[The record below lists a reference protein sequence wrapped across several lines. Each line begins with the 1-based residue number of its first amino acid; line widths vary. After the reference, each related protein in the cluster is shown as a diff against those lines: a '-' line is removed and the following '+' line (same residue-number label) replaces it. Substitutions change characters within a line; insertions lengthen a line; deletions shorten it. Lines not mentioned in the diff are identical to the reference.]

1 MLNTTQLQSYL
12 EQDHVAR
19 GIFLFLLLILLLIIF
34 NIFKIS
40 FTPQSQSV
48 AVETI
53 THTHNH
59 VFVAS
64 PLFGQSPNS
73 GVLQETRLS
82 LNLKGIFAASTS
94 ATGSAV
100 IGTSKGE
107 RIYIVG
113 DTVEGAII
121 QDIQPDYVVLEFQG
135 NQEILR
141 LPEGERLTS
150 SK

>member
-1 MLNTTQLQSYL
+1 MLNTAQLQSYL
-12 EQDHVAR
+12 EQDRVAK
-19 GIFLFLLLILLLIIF
+19 GIFLFLLFILLLIIF

-40 FTPQSQSV
+40 FTPQSQPI

-94 ATGSAV
+94 TTGSAV
-100 IGTSKGE
+100 IATAKGE